1 MNQKPPKGF
10 KRFLPR
16 ASKLL
21 ARPAELNQMIAKA
34 GKKLAATSHSRL
46 SGTQENL
53 ILFLDLLNC
62 YVRGTYRGVSNETLV
77 AIAAAVLYFL
87 VPLDLIPDFIL
98 AWGFLDDIAV
108 VSYIYHQVSDE
119 LEKFKDWRSQHND

>member
-21 ARPAELNQMIAKA
+21 TRPGELNQMISNA
-34 GKKLAATSHSRL
+34 GKKLAGTSQSRL
-46 SGTQENL
+46 SGAQENL
-53 ILFLDLLNC
+53 TLFLDLLNC

-77 AIAAAVLYFL
+77 ATAAAVLYFL
-87 VPLDLIPDFIL
+87 VPLDFIPDFIL

-108 VSYIYHQVSDE
+108 ISYIYHQVSDE
-119 LEKFKDWRSQHND
+119 LEKFKAWRAEHND

>member
-21 ARPAELNQMIAKA
+21 TRPAELKQVISKA
-34 GKKLAATSHSRL
+34 GKKLAETNHPRL
-46 SGTQENL
+46 SDAQANL
-53 ILFLDLLNC
+53 ALFLDLLNC
-62 YVRGTYRGVSNETLV
+62 YLRGTYRGISNETLV

-87 VPLDLIPDFIL
+87 VPLDFIPDFIL

-119 LEKFKDWRSQHND
+119 LEKFKAWRAEHND